1 MNKTFYWL
9 KIKKDFFNSILIKKM
24 RKSENGNAMAI
35 VYLKMQL
42 EAVENEGIIPFLG
55 YGEDIVEE
63 ISLNIDEEISIVK
76 NTLDFLAKYGMASL
90 EETQLFLPETLKNT
104 EKETD
109 AAERMRRMRER
120 REGDKNV

>member
-9 KIKKDFFNSILIKKM
+9 KLKKDFFNSLQIKKM

-42 EAVENEGIIPFLG
+42 EAVETEGIITFLG
-55 YGEDIVEE
+55 FGENITEE
-63 ISLNIDEEISIVK
+63 IALNLDEEVSVVQD
-76 NTLDFLAKYGMASL
+76 TLDFLIKYGMASI
-90 EETQLFLPETLKNT
+90 EDSQLLLPETLENT

-109 AAERMRRMRER
+109 AAERMRRMRQKKI
-120 REGDKNV
+120 DQ